1 MIVRKN
7 KPSAKSLLVLFIM
20 VLAFFFVTYNL
31 VFMIKHH
38 KGGSWVADELGFLDP
53 LIRNIPGKVMVLANS
68 NSKFHVAVTA
78 TDAAYSQWQCR
89 IMYYWYKKVK
99 DMPGSDMGKFTRI
112 VHSGRPDQ
120 LMDEIPTFVVDPLP
134 AGLDR
139 GYVVMNR
146 PWAFVQWLEKADIE
160 EDAFCDWCRY
170 ILMAEPDH
178 IFVNP
183 LPNLTNGNQPAGY
196 PFFYIKPVK
205 HGKII
210 RKFYPKANGPIT
222 DIDPIGNSPVIIQ
235 KVNSQL
241 QSLLEEIAPTWVN
254 ISLQMKDDPET
265 DETFG
270 WVLEMYAYAVASALH
285 GVRHILHDNFMLQ
298 PPWDFDVENKF
309 IIHYTYAC
317 DYNLKGELTYGKI
330 GEWRFN
336 KRFYLT
342 GPPPKNLSLPPPGV
356 PESVVLLVKM
366 INEATA
372 NIPKWDSLNRS

>member
-1 MIVRKN
+1 MIGRKN
-7 KPSAKSLLVLFIM
+7 RPSAKPLLMFLM
-20 VLAFFFVTYNL
+20 VLAFCFVTYNL
-31 VFMIKHH
+31 VYMIKPHR
-38 KGGSWVADELGFLDP
+38 GGSWVADEVGFLDP
-53 LIRNIPGKVMVLANS
+53 VIRMHGNS

-112 VHSGRPDQ
+112 VHSGRQDQ

-146 PWAFVQWLEKADIE
+146 PWAFVQWLEKANIE
-160 EDAFCDWCRY
+160 EEY

-178 IFVNP
+178 IFVHP
-183 LPNLTNGNQPAGY
+183 LPNLAYGNQPAGY
-196 PFFYIKPVK
+196 SFFYIKPDK
-205 HGKII
+205 HEKII
-210 RKFYPKANGPIT
+210 RKFYHKENGPIT

-235 KVNSQL
+235 K
-241 QSLLEEIAPTWVN
+241 SLLEEISPTWVN

-285 GVRHILHDNFMLQ
+285 GIRHILHDNFMLQ
-298 PPWDFDVENKF
+298 PPWDLDVGSKF

-336 KRFYLT
+336 KRSYLT
-342 GPPPKNLSLPPPGV
+342 GPPPKNISLPPPGV
-356 PESVVLLVKM
+356 PQSVVQLVKM

-372 NIPKWDSLNRS
+372 NIPKWDSLNRT

>member
-160 EDAFCDWCRY
+160 EEY

-235 KVNSQL
+235 K
-241 QSLLEEIAPTWVN
+241 SLLEEIAPTWVN

-356 PESVVLLVKM
+356 PESVWTSM
-366 INEATA
+366 AEALENQLMT
-372 NIPKWDSLNRS
+372 NSYQI